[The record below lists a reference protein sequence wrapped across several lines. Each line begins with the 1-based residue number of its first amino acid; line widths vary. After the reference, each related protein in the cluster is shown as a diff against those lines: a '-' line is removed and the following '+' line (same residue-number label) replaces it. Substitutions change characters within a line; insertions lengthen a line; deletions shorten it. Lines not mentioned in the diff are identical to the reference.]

1 MNDEYQ
7 QMLLNAQN
15 GKYILGAF
23 NVFNH
28 ISAKAVVKAAEE
40 LDSPVIIEMSTSV
53 VKKIGIHS
61 AINLLNT
68 VKEEARIP
76 VIIHLDH
83 CAELDI
89 ALECIDNGW
98 KSIMF
103 DGSGLSLEENI
114 KQTKQIVTYAKK
126 QNVHVEGEVGVIKGT
141 EDDIHS
147 DVSLLASF
155 EDTMYFIEQTGVN
168 TIAPAIGTAHG
179 QYNGTPHIN
188 YELIERLA
196 NHSSCPVVIHGGT
209 GLPKEAYEKFI
220 KCGASKLNISTAIKH
235 AYIDAIVQFSK
246 KEKIVYEPLK
256 ADEEIL
262 NAIKE
267 VVKEHIMVFN
277 QFKK

>member
-1 MNDEYQ
+1 MNNEYQ
-7 QMLLNAQN
+7 QMLNNARR

-53 VKKIGIHS
+53 VKKLGIRN
-61 AINLLNT
+61 AISLLNT
-68 VKEEARIP
+68 VKEEAKIP
-76 VIIHLDH
+76 IIIHLDH
-83 CAELDI
+83 CVDLDI

-98 KSIMF
+98 SSIMF

-114 KQTKQIVTYAKK
+114 KRTKQIVAHAKK
-126 QNVHVEGEVGVIKGT
+126 YNVHVEGEVGDIKGT

-147 DVSLLASF
+147 DVSLLANF
-155 EDTMYFIEQTGVN
+155 EDTMHFIEQTGVN

-179 QYNGTPHIN
+179 QYNGIPHIN

-196 NHSSCPVVIHGGT
+196 NESSCPVVIHGGT
-209 GLPKEAYEKFI
+209 GLSKEAYERFI
-220 KCGASKLNISTAIKH
+220 KCGAAKLNISTAIKQ
-235 AYIDAIVQFSK
+235 AYIDAIIQFSK
-246 KEKIVYEPLK
+246 KEKVVYEPLK

-267 VVKEHIMVFN
+267 VVKEHIMLFN
-277 QFKK
+277 QLKK